1 MTDETILIT
10 GASSGIGHAL
20 AQRLA
25 KDGHSLIL
33 CARRAEQLE
42 SLAATINGNGGHA
55 RAERMD
61 VAEHEK
67 TVDRIR
73 ELDREIYEKNGR
85 GITMVIANAGVG
97 EGKDHP
103 SYAWETV
110 RGSCQI
116 NFTGAAATVT
126 AILPKMVERRQGHI
140 VAVSSLASFGPLP
153 QSASYCAAKAGL
165 SMLMD
170 CLRLDIEHAG
180 VHATTVHVGFVKT
193 DMTSKSNHPMP
204 QLMEVD
210 YAANFIV
217 ERLKK
222 APATI
227 DFPQPL
233 AALTWGVGR
242 LPRPMRDL
250 VQRGLAKVR

>member
-1 MTDETILIT
+1 MTETILIT

-20 AQRLA
+20 ALRFA
-25 KDGHSLIL
+25 RDGHSLIL
-33 CARRAEQLE
+33 CARRTDALE
-42 SLAATINGNGGHA
+42 ALAASINNNGGRA

-61 VAEHEK
+61 VAEHEQ
-67 TVDRIR
+67 TVARIR
-73 ELDREIYEKNGR
+73 ALDDEILQKHGA
-85 GITMVIANAGVG
+85 GITMIVANAGVG

-110 RGSCQI
+110 RGSCQV
-116 NFTGAAATVT
+116 NFTGAAATLT
-126 AILPKMVERRQGHI
+126 AILPRMVERKRGHI
-140 VAVSSLASFGPLP
+140 IAVSSLASFGPLP
-153 QSASYCAAKAGL
+153 MSASYCAAKAGV

-170 CLRLDIEHAG
+170 CLRLDVEHAN
-180 VHATTVHVGFVKT
+180 VHATTIHVGFVKT
-193 DMTSKSNHPMP
+193 DMTSKSKHMMP

-217 ERLKK
+217 DRLAK

-242 LPRPMRDL
+242 LPRVVRD
-250 VQRGLAKVR
+250 VIQRNLARVR

>member
-1 MTDETILIT
+1 MTRETILLT

-20 AQRLA
+20 ALRLA
-25 KDGHSLIL
+25 RDGHSLIL
-33 CARRAEQLE
+33 CARREAQLE
-42 SLAATINGNGGHA
+42 ALAQSIRSQGGSA
-55 RAERMD
+55 RVEAMD

-73 ELDREIYEKNGR
+73 ALDEQILNENGD

-126 AILPKMVERRQGHI
+126 AILPRMVARKRGHI

-170 CLRLDIEHAG
+170 CLRLDIAHAG
-180 VHATTVHVGFVKT
+180 VHSTTVHVGFVKT
-193 DMTSKSNHPMP
+193 DMTAKSKHPMP

-217 ERLKK
+217 DRLKK